1 MGQVIPVTPVNNI
14 FNVKIDNISSNGS
27 VNFGNVIHKGHTANS
42 KSVGGQT
49 VIGDSL
55 IRPVTYFDK
64 NLVGDPDFV
73 DQPSKQ
79 L

>member
-1 MGQVIPVTPVNNI
+1 MTPVNNI
-14 FNVKIDNISSNGS
+14 FNMKINNISSNGS
-27 VNFGNVIHKGHTANS
+27 VNFGNVIHKGHMANS

-49 VIGDSL
+49 VIGDSV
-55 IRPVTYFDK
+55 IRPITYFDK
-64 NLVGDPDFV
+64 NIVGDPDMV